1 MDIMNIKKYIFLGL
15 LGAFLLSST
24 NSWAFFD
31 RYGKL
36 RTSKTTIKE
45 VYRNWKDYHV
55 YYTGPSIGHPSAIL
69 FDPKGDPNTL
79 VNDKWIRVKSQEEL
93 SELIGWLGVGIYPAL
108 WRVLSPDNR
117 LYGFMYTSSMSHAVI
132 KVVDNKTMWVDDVPL
147 PFIGT
152 GP

>member
-1 MDIMNIKKYIFLGL
+1 MNIKKYIFLGL
-15 LGAFLLSST
+15 LGVFLWSST
-24 NSWAFFD
+24 NGWAFFD

-36 RTSKTTIKE
+36 RTSKTNIKE

-55 YYTGPSIGHPSAIL
+55 YYAGPSIGNPSAIL

-93 SELIGWLGVGIYPAL
+93 SELITWLGVGIKFYPVL

-117 LYGFMYTSSMSHAVI
+117 LYGFMYTSAMSHAVI
-132 KVVDNKTMWVDDVPL
+132 KVVDNRTMWVDDIPL
-147 PFIGT
+147 PPLDF